1 MSKKPYFSAED
12 YKEIYELA
20 LQEKCLC
27 LSSVINTCKGKV
39 NNGEVV
45 QVNNS
50 RKLCCPK
57 KCHESLDKYLDHS
70 FYQLDNGTLIW
81 QNLRAAIFYG
91 AIVSSSPK
99 SFLDFFDS
107 FEKLNTMTMSSISR
121 MDKLVGEV
129 KEVNNI
135 IDDI

>member
-45 QVNNS
+45 HVNNS
-50 RKLCCPK
+50 RKLCCSK
-57 KCHESLDKYLDHS
+57 KCHESLDKYLEHS
-70 FYQLDNGTLIW
+70 LYQLDNGTLTW

-91 AIVSSSPK
+91 ANVRSSPK

-107 FEKLNTMTMSSISR
+107 FEKLNRMTMSSITR
-121 MDKLVGEV
+121 MGKLVGEV
-129 KEVNNI
+129 KEMNNTI
-135 IDDI
+135 NDI